1 LATPPQNGNRED
13 IFDTAPVIP
22 EPTLQK
28 LALFA
33 REPIVPG
40 RIIFLGDSITE
51 MGDWKKVLNDST
63 VINRGIAGAVTRSVL
78 RRLKD
83 ITDRNPSKVFILLG
97 INDIGRGIPDGVIA
111 GNYLK
116 IIGEIH
122 NKCPKTIIYVHSVLP
137 VNPGLPQFPR
147 RYYKHEQ
154 ILALN
159 KLLSSHAKEGNY
171 KYVDIF
177 PLFADGKGLLGSQ
190 YTYDGIHLKQPA
202 YPIWVD
208 YLRELGYLQEAGAE
222 KTAGKQRKAKN

>member
-1 LATPPQNGNRED
+1 MTTPPQNGNREN
-13 IFDTAPVIP
+13 IFDTVPVIP
-22 EPTLQK
+22 EPTLQR

-63 VINRGIAGAVTRSVL
+63 VINRGIGGDVTRGVL

-83 ITDRNPSKVFILLG
+83 ITDRSPSKVFILLG
-97 INDIGRGIPDGVIA
+97 INDIGRGISDGVIA

-122 NKCPKTIIYVHSVLP
+122 NKCPKTIIYVQSVLP

-147 RYYKHEQ
+147 HYHKHEH

-159 KLLSSHAKEGNY
+159 KLLASHAKEGNY
-171 KYVDIF
+171 KYIDIF
-177 PLFADGKGLLGSQ
+177 QLFADGNGLLGSQ
-190 YTYDGIHLKQPA
+190 YTYDGIHLRQSA

-208 YLRELGYLQEAGAE
+208 HLKELGYL
-222 KTAGKQRKAKN
+222 